1 MSRWSMARL
10 VTEGSTEPRRA
21 VESGQ
26 AEYRIARAAVALLR
40 GDVAVLETGARA
52 VMASA
57 HGVQSGESARQ
68 LANPLDA
75 LRSGYQSQ
83 LSVPLWRNG
92 RRVGALA
99 VLGKAERHFSEADI
113 ALLRALAGRVD
124 QVQHSIH

>member
-10 VTEGSTEPRRA
+10 VTEGSTEPRPA

-40 GDVAVLETGARA
+40 GDVAVLETGSRA

-57 HGVQSGESARQ
+57 HGVQSGESARL

-99 VLGKAERHFSEADI
+99 VLGKAERRFSEADI